1 MNFMCFK
8 ITLLFLKLN
17 CTFADI
23 QQNFCK
29 QIEKKDVFDCEGNS
43 AISEVFQ
50 ADQTEKEIVQQKSA
64 G

>member
-1 MNFMCFK
+1 MNLRCFK
-8 ITLLFLKLN
+8 IALFFLKLN
-17 CTFADI
+17 CSFADI
-23 QQNFCK
+23 QQTFCK

-50 ADQTEKEIVQQKSA
+50 ADQMEKEIVQQKSA

>member
-1 MNFMCFK
+1 M
-8 ITLLFLKLN
+8 LN

-23 QQNFCK
+23 QQTFCK

-50 ADQTEKEIVQQKSA
+50 ADQMEKEIVQQKSA